1 MTKSVRNRHLETS
14 KAHWVE
20 WATGLVSLLLVLG
33 MIVWI
38 AVEAMTQ
45 EDVPPSFDVA
55 VTGGAPVEG
64 GFRLEFDILN
74 QGTTTAAGV
83 LVRAEVVQAQ
93 QVIDTA
99 EVTLDYV
106 PARSKASGGLFLL
119 QDPSRQELR
128 LRAVGYADP

>member
-93 QVIDTA
+93 QVIYPA
-99 EVTLDYV
+99 EATLY
-106 PARSKASGGLFLL
+106 
-119 QDPSRQELR
+119 
-128 LRAVGYADP
+128 